1 MRSQA
6 KFQYQVNWVYVVIL
20 LTIIVGLGIPWW
32 LAAGMVVV
40 AVHTQTHIEA
50 TKCNPASSSRYR
62 HGYHGSRRHRR

>member
-1 MRSQA
+1 MRSQV
-6 KFQYQVNWVYVVIL
+6 QVNWVYAVIL

-50 TKCNPASSSRYR
+50 VKYHQASSSCRGYR
-62 HGYHGSRRHRR
+62 GSRRHRR